1 MQSSRYWRKI
11 LDAWTALAVVCALVL
26 LPLAGGMARAAALA
40 ASDHAAILCLT
51 GDNSAPQQPLD
62 RQSGQDHGGCCI
74 LCVASVHAA
83 LPGTV
88 SVSALDRP
96 AMARSRHA
104 PLTAPP
110 AAAPRERLAGDPR
123 APPRIG

>member
-1 MQSSRYWRKI
+1 MQSSRYLRKI
-11 LDAWTALAVVCALVL
+11 LGAWTALAVVCALVL
-26 LPLAGGMARAAALA
+26 LPLAGGMARAALA

-51 GDNSAPQQPLD
+51 GDNSAPQQPPD

-83 LPGTV
+83 LPGTG
-88 SVSALDRP
+88 SVSAVDRP
-96 AMARSRHA
+96 ATARSRHV

-110 AAAPRERLAGDPR
+110 AAAPRERLPGDPR